1 MKKLVSFLIIVLLS
15 FSVFSQK
22 LSPEEKIIKKQV
34 KDFEIFKTSLYELE
48 SNLHHHI
55 SEDSL
60 SYFLDELKELCSSK
74 IIDDKTLY
82 KAYSKVLVKIK
93 SGHTNLQ
100 PTSKTYSYWV
110 YEKNSL
116 PMDVILVG
124 KRLYT
129 VKDYDLLNEEAMN
142 KLSGS
147 AKKANTIPRYTQIVS
162 IDGKSIK
169 TIMDNVSPYLSSDF
183 GDENFKYYLSKTLFE
198 FYRNLTN
205 TGEESTRI
213 DIEIIFKR
221 DTVSKSISLGYPP
234 VKDINERFKEDK
246 KKIKKKKKG
255 EKYGKFEILNNK
267 YAYFTF
273 DSFDKSKGKKYRKF
287 LKESFEKMGKK
298 EVEYLVVDL
307 RENTGGYVQYDFLT
321 YLFPKKQIDT
331 LGQFLIT
338 KDEKPTYKKHI
349 VKDEHYRKLRKAK
362 RKVRKYEKKY
372 DRNYVGVVLFE
383 ELGRQK
389 VFSGKIIVITNEATF
404 SAASILAAD
413 LKNIYGAKIIGS
425 EAGGSFHKG
434 STGNISVELPHSKFK
449 ITFNPVYYRSSYNH
463 YDEAANDPDVEFIP
477 EFKDPKKDVKNNQKK
492 IIKLMKREFKKRD

>member
-1 MKKLVSFLIIVLLS
+1 MKKISSLILMLVLTI
-15 FSVFSQK
+15 FSFSQK
-22 LSPEEKIIKKQV
+22 LTKEEKTINKQI

-48 SNLHHHI
+48 SNLSHHI
-55 SEDSL
+55 SGDSL
-60 SYFLDELKELCSSK
+60 TYYLEELEAICSNK
-74 IIDDKTLY
+74 IRDDKTLY

-100 PTSKTYSYWV
+100 PTENTYGYWI

-124 KRLYT
+124 RKLFT
-129 VKDYDLLNEEAMN
+129 VKDYNMLSEEAMK

-147 AKKANTIPRYTQIVS
+147 AKKANIIPKYTEILKINGETIE
-162 IDGKSIK
+162 
-169 TIMDNVSPYLSSDF
+169 TIMNKVAPYLSSDF
-183 GDENFKYYLSKTLFE
+183 GDESFKYYLSKDLFE

-205 TGEESTRI
+205 TGDESTE
-213 DIEIIFKR
+213 IEIEILSKR
-221 DTVSKSISLGYPP
+221 KTEIKSISLGYPP
-234 VKDINERFKEDK
+234 VKDINERFRADK
-246 KKIKKKKKG
+246 KKVKKKKRS
-255 EKYGKFEILNNK
+255 EKYGKFEILSNK

-273 DSFDKSKGKKYRKF
+273 NTFEKSKGKKYKKF
-287 LKESFEKMGKK
+287 LKESFETMGKK

-307 RENTGGYVQYDFLT
+307 RDNTGGFVQYDFLT
-321 YLFPKKQIDT
+321 YLFPKKSIDT

-338 KDEKPTYKKHI
+338 KNEKPTYRKHI
-349 VKDEHYRKLRKAK
+349 VKDKHYRKMKKAK
-362 RKVRKYEKKY
+362 RKVRKFEKKY
-372 DRNYVGVVLFE
+372 DRPYNGVVLFE
-383 ELGRQK
+383 QLGRQK

-449 ITFNPVYYRSSYNH
+449 VTFNPVYYRSSYSK
-463 YDEAANDPDVEFIP
+463 YDETANDPDIPFVP
-477 EFKDPKKDVKNNQKK
+477 EFKDPKKDAKNNQKAV
-492 IIKLMKREFKKRD
+492 IKLIKREFKKRD